1 MAMTHALIG
10 FINTIVPLPKAEEE
24 KLLNIAL
31 PAKADKGDVFIAEG
45 SVPKKLAFVVKGLF
59 RYYYSSRKGAEFTK
73 GFFPENSF
81 ITAYSAMVQQIP
93 SAYTIEALED
103 SEVFVLDYYEWRK
116 LNEGHPCWN
125 TLLMAFLH
133 KGYFKKERREREFL
147 LFDAKERYESFLEEY
162 PQLEHRLKQSVI
174 ASYLGIT
181 PVALSRI
188 RSQPRN

>member
-1 MAMTHALIG
+1 MTQAFIS
-10 FINTIVPLPKAEEE
+10 FINTIVPLPDAEED
-24 KLLNIAL
+24 KLLAIAL
-31 PAKADKGDVFIAEG
+31 PAKMDKGAVFIAEG

-59 RYYYSSRKGAEFTK
+59 RYYYTSKKGKEFTK
-73 GFFPENSF
+73 GFFSENSF
-81 ITAYSAMVQQIP
+81 ITAYSAMVQQRP
-93 SAYTIEALED
+93 STYTIEALED
-103 SEVFVLDYYEWRK
+103 SELLVLDYKEWRK
-116 LNEGHPCWN
+116 LSDGHPCWS

-162 PQLEHRLKQSVI
+162 PQMEQRLKQSLI